1 MEWRDQRVCFILKSQ
16 VSVKN
21 LKYFDLFLVQ
31 KTRLVNVP
39 GDDHILESSE
49 YLKAVSPSLNL
60 ERNITWKSLMLSSS
74 L

>member
-49 YLKAVSPSLNL
+49 HLKAVSPSLNL
-60 ERNITWKSLMLSSS
+60 ERTITWKSLMLSSS